1 MFIEGF
7 EKGIHATEENL
18 RKYQSGKDYLDYD
31 RTEVLKSCS
40 FYSKD
45 LYDQKFVGFGPFG
58 PVRESSR
65 LTSL

>member
-1 MFIEGF
+1 MFIKGF

-18 RKYQSGKDYLDYD
+18 RKYQSGKDYLDYG

-45 LYDQKFVGFGPFG
+45 LYDQQFVGFGQ
-58 PVRESSR
+58 VRESR
-65 LTSL
+65 